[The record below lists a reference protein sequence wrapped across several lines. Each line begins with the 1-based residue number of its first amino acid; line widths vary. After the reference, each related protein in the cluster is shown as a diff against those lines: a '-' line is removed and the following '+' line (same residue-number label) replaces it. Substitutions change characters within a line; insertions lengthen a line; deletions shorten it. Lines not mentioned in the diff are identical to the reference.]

1 MTIIQA
7 INNIDALKGN
17 ACSQDQKVQWLSRVD
32 GMVKR
37 LIIDVHEGAEK
48 IPFTHYDKD
57 TDTGTQLL
65 VPEPFDELYTR
76 YLEAQIDL
84 INGEIERY
92 NNAIDLFNTAFKAYS
107 SYYTR
112 NHKPKTTPLRFW

>member
-7 INNIDALKGN
+7 INNVDAIKAN
-17 ACSQDQKVQWLSRVD
+17 TYPQDMKVRWLSSVD
-32 GMVKR
+32 SMVKR
-37 LIIDVHEGAEK
+37 LIIDVHEGADQVTFE
-48 IPFTHYDKD
+48 PYHAD

-65 VPEPFDELYTR
+65 VPEPFDEMYQR

-84 INGEIERY
+84 ANGEIARY
-92 NNAIDLFNTAFKAYS
+92 NNAIELFNTAFKAYS

-112 NHKPKTTPLRFW
+112 THMPKGTPLRFW

>member
-1 MTIIQA
+1 MTITEA
-7 INNIDALKGN
+7 ITKTDTMKPN
-17 ACSQDQKVQWLSRVD
+17 AYSTNDKISWLSRLD

-37 LIIDVHEGAEK
+37 LIIDVHEGADQVTFE
-48 IPFTHYDKD
+48 PYHAD

-65 VPEPFDELYTR
+65 VPEPFDEMYQR

-84 INGEIERY
+84 ANGEIARY
-92 NNAIDLFNTAFKAYS
+92 NNAIELFNTAFKAYS

-112 NHKPKTTPLRFW
+112 THMPKGTLLRFW